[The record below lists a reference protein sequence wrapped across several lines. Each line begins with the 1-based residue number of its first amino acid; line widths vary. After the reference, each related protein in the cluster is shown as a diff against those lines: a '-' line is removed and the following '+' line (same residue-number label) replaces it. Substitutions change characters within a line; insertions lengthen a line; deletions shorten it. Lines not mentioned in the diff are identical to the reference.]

1 MRRQF
6 LALLSGALILALS
19 VGVGISVAAGSAA
32 GGKGKADDA
41 PGQAHNL
48 DGPLSAKQR
57 ELRQKAV
64 EMKLAGKVKA
74 GQKVVKVAPGQF
86 VELGREGSDKIFVVI
101 AEFGDTRHASF
112 PDNCSYCTAQT
123 YLGPAHNSIAE
134 PDRSVDNSTL
144 WQDDY
149 DKAHYEGMYFDRMA
163 KYYESQSSGR
173 YTVEG
178 TVTEWVKVPF
188 NEARYGRSGDTGN
201 VDPAVCSGIVCNN
214 TWFLIRDALSFWVKA
229 QLDAGQTMTQIQD
242 NLKSF
247 DEWDRYDIDGDGNF
261 DEPDGFVD
269 HFQIV
274 HAGGDEAAGDPHQG
288 NDAIWSHR
296 WYAQVSGGG
305 PGGLPGVNAGQG
317 GVSSS
322 VTIPN
327 NPTGVWVGD
336 YTIQPENGGLGVFA
350 HEYGHD
356 LDLPDL
362 YDTSGNT
369 GGAENSTGFWTLMSS
384 GANIG
389 DGGPEG
395 IGDAPTDMGAWEKF
409 MLGWMQP
416 QGGSGPFYEVAQAG
430 AKSEHKLGPAN
441 GSTKQAQ
448 AVFVLLPDKVV
459 PFEVGPP
466 FAGSKYYYSGQGDG
480 LDNFMT
486 KSVNLPAGSTLSAKV
501 RYDIETDW
509 DYAYVV
515 VSTNGGS
522 TWTPVQTNLSTS
534 TNPNGQN
541 FGNGITGNSA
551 GNWVDLTASL
561 SAFTGNVLLGFR
573 YWTDVAVAEPGISID
588 DISITG
594 LPGDGAEADGGW
606 TFTPADGFRATTG
619 TEEQSFFNAYV
630 LENRGYRGYDTS
642 LKTAYNFGFLTGP
655 NARPDWVEHFPYQDG
670 LLVSYWNTQ
679 YANPNNLIRG
689 ENNVGDHPGEGMILP
704 VDAHPQ
710 FFHNADGTLMR
721 ARILSF
727 DSTFGLEPTDA
738 ITIHNNGVPVT
749 IPSRPAVPVFDD
761 TQDWWFNADQ
771 HAATGAHV
779 GRHQPGWIGVK
790 VPKTGTTVR
799 VQGVSQQGNFMQVEV
814 APKK

>member
-6 LALLSGALILALS
+6 LALLTGALVLALS
-19 VGVGISVAAGSAA
+19 VGAGFSVAAGAA
-32 GGKGKADDA
+32 SGGKGKADEA
-41 PGQAHNL
+41 PGHAHSL
-48 DGPLSAKQR
+48 DGPLSEKRR
-57 ELRQKAV
+57 ELRQQAM
-64 EMKLAGKVKA
+64 EMKLAGKVQP
-74 GQKVVKVAPGQF
+74 GQKVVKLAPGQF
-86 VELGREGSDKIFVVI
+86 VELTREDTDKVFVVI
-101 AEFGDTRHASF
+101 AEFGTTRHSAF

-123 YLGPAHNSIAE
+123 YEGPAHNAIPQ
-134 PDRSVDNSTL
+134 PDRSVDNTTL
-144 WQDDY
+144 WQADY
-149 DKAHYEGMYFDRMA
+149 DKAHYEDMYFNRMA
-163 KYYESQSSGR
+163 EYYESQSSGR
-173 YTVEG
+173 YSVDG
-178 TVTEWVKVPF
+178 DVTEWVKVPF
-188 NEARYGRSGDTGN
+188 NEARYGRSGDVGN

-214 TWFLIRDALSFWVKA
+214 TWFLIRDAMAYWVKA
-229 QLDAGQTMTQIQD
+229 QLDAGQTMAQIQ
-242 NLKSF
+242 NYLKTF
-247 DEWDRYDIDGDGNF
+247 DEWDRYDLNGNGNF
-261 DEPDGFVD
+261 DEPDGFID

-274 HAGGDEAAGDPHQG
+274 HAGGDEAAGDPFQG

-296 WYAQVSGGG
+296 WYAQVVGGG
-305 PGGLPGVNAGQG
+305 PGGLPGVNAGMG
-317 GVSSS
+317 GVSSG

-389 DGGPEG
+389 DGGPAG
-395 IGDAPTDMGAWEKF
+395 IGDAPTDLGAWEKF
-409 MLGWMQP
+409 MLGWMDA
-416 QGGSGPFYEVAQAG
+416 QGGKGPFYEVAQHG
-430 AKSEHKLGPAN
+430 KKSEHKIGPAN
-441 GSTKQAQ
+441 TSTKQAQ
-448 AVFVLLPDKVV
+448 AVFVVLPDKQV
-459 PFEVGPP
+459 PFQIGPP
-466 FAGSKYYYSGQGDG
+466 YEGSRYYYSGQGDS
-480 LDNFMT
+480 LDHFMT
-486 KSVNLPAGSTLSAKV
+486 KSVSVPAGGTLAAKV

-522 TWTPVQTNLSTS
+522 SWTPVATNLSTN

-541 FGNGITGNSA
+541 FGNGITGSSG

-561 SAFTGNVLLGFR
+561 AAYGGQTVQLGFR
-573 YWTDVAVAEPGISID
+573 YWTDIAVAEPGISID
-588 DISITG
+588 NIQISG
-594 LPGDGAEADGGW
+594 LPLDGAEAAAGW
-606 TFTPADGFRATTG
+606 TFTPANGFRATTG
-619 TEEQSFFNAYV
+619 TETQSFFNAYV

-642 LKTAYNFGFLTGP
+642 LKTAYNFGFL
-655 NARPDWVEHFPYQDG
+655 NSKPDWVEHFRYQDG
-670 LLVSYWNTQ
+670 LLISYWNTQ
-679 YANPNNLIRG
+679 YATAGNPIRG
-689 ENNVGDHPGEGMILP
+689 ENNVGDHPGEGMLLP
-704 VDAHPQ
+704 VDAHPD

-727 DSTFGLEPTDA
+727 DSTFGLDATDP
-738 ITIHNNGVPVT
+738 ITINNNSVPVT

-761 TQDWWFNADQ
+761 TKDWWFNADQ

-799 VQGVSQQGNFMQVEV
+799 VKSISQQGNFMQVEV

>member
-6 LALLSGALILALS
+6 LALLTGALVLALS
-19 VGVGISVAAGSAA
+19 VGAGLSVAAGAA
-32 GGKGKADDA
+32 SGGKGKAEEA
-41 PGQAHNL
+41 PAQAHTL
-48 DGPLSAKQR
+48 DGPLSEKRR

-74 GQKVVKVAPGQF
+74 GQKVVKIAPGQF
-86 VELGREGSDKIFVVI
+86 VELTREDTDKVFVVI
-101 AEFGDTRHASF
+101 AEFGNTRHAAF
-112 PDNCSYCTAQT
+112 PDSCSYCTAQT
-123 YLGPAHNSIAE
+123 YLGPARNAIPQ
-134 PDRSVDNSTL
+134 PDRSVDNTTL
-144 WQDDY
+144 WQADY
-149 DKAHYEGMYFDRMA
+149 SKADYEDMYFNRMA

-173 YTVEG
+173 YSVDG
-178 TVTEWVKVPF
+178 DVTEWVKVPF
-188 NEARYGRSGDTGN
+188 NEARYGRSGDVAN

-214 TWFLIRDALSFWVKA
+214 TWFLIRDAMAFWVKS
-229 QLDAGQTMTQIQD
+229 QLDAGRTMPQIQD
-242 NLKSF
+242 YLKSF
-247 DEWDRYDIDGDGNF
+247 DEWDRYDLDGDGNF
-261 DEPDGFVD
+261 DEPDGFID

-274 HAGGDEAAGDPHQG
+274 HAGGDEAAGDPSQG

-296 WYAQVSGGG
+296 WYAQVQGGG
-305 PGGLPGVNAGQG
+305 PGGLPGVNAGTG
-317 GVSSS
+317 GVSSG
-322 VTIPN
+322 VTIPS

-389 DGGPEG
+389 DGGPAG

-409 MLGWMQP
+409 MLGWMEG
-416 QGGSGPFYEVAQAG
+416 QGDTGPFYEVAQYG
-430 AKSEHKLGPAN
+430 KKSEHKLGPAN
-441 GSTKQAQ
+441 TSTKQAQ
-448 AVFVLLPDKVV
+448 AVFVVLPDKQV
-459 PFEVGPP
+459 PFQIGPP
-466 FAGSKYYYSGQGDG
+466 FAGSRYYYSGQGDG
-480 LDNFMT
+480 LDHFMT
-486 KSVNLPAGSTLSAKV
+486 KSVSLPAGATLAAKV
-501 RYDIETDW
+501 RYQIEEDW

-515 VSTNGGS
+515 VSTNGGAS
-522 TWTPVQTNLSTS
+522 WTPVATNLSTN

-541 FGNGITGNSA
+541 FGNGITGTSG
-551 GNWVDLTASL
+551 GNYVDLTASL
-561 SAFTGNVLLGFR
+561 AAYAGQTVLLGFR

-588 DISITG
+588 EIAITG
-594 LPGDGAEADGGW
+594 LPVDGAEAAAGW
-606 TFTPADGFRATTG
+606 TFTPANGFRSTTG
-619 TEEQSFFNAYV
+619 TETQSFFNAYV

-642 LKTAYNFGFLTGP
+642 LETAYNFGFLNTK
-655 NARPDWVEHFPYQDG
+655 PDWVEQFPYQDG
-670 LLVSYWNTQ
+670 LLISYWNTQ
-679 YANPNNLIRG
+679 YATANNPIRG

-704 VDAHPQ
+704 VDARPD

-727 DSTFGLEPTDA
+727 DSTFGKDATDP
-738 ITIHNNGVPVT
+738 ITINNGSVPVT
-749 IPSRPAVPVFDD
+749 IPSRPGVPVFDD
-761 TQDWWFNADQ
+761 TKDWWFNADQ

-799 VQGVSQQGNFMQVEV
+799 VKSVSQQGNFMQVEV